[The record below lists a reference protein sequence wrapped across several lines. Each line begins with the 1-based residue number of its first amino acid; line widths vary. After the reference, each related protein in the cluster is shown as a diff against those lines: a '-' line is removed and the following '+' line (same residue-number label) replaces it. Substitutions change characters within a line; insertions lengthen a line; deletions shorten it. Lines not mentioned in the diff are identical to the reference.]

1 MSERTRH
8 ALEFLKNTDKI
19 DVPGVCAVWGDE
31 RLLKQE
37 VLNQLKKCVVG
48 EGDALLGLSSLSGK
62 IAKPAEVFDELA
74 TVALFGSARRCV
86 IVEDADEFV
95 KQHRLALEAYVSH
108 PSGHG
113 VLILNVTTWP
123 KTTRLYKRLDQ
134 TGLQVECTTP
144 SPAKIKTWLAERAAS
159 HHGATLQAGAD
170 DALLELLD
178 PDLGLLDQ
186 ELAKLALLAGQ
197 DGTITR
203 GMVHERVGTWRHRTA
218 WDLIDA
224 AASGNASE
232 ALAQLD
238 RLLLAGEH
246 PIAVLA
252 QMGATLRRFAHAARR
267 IEQTG
272 RPASHTVLTR
282 ALKESGVPHFA
293 TRKAEHQL
301 KQLGR
306 RRAEQLLSWL
316 LAADLALKGSSSAPH
331 RGRLVLEML
340 IVRMSR
346 AADSRHP
353 TSA

>member
-1 MSERTRH
+1 MPKRTQH
-8 ALEFLKNTDKI
+8 ALEFLKHPDRI
-19 DVPGVCAVWGDE
+19 EVPGVCAVWGVE

-37 VLNQLKKCVVG
+37 VLHTLGQRVVG
-48 EGDALLGLSSLSGK
+48 QDDTQHGLSTLSGK
-62 IAKPAEVFDELA
+62 VAGPAEVFDELR
-74 TVALFGSARRCV
+74 TVALFGAARRCV
-86 IVEDADEFV
+86 ILDDADDFV
-95 KQHRLALEAYVSH
+95 KQHRHVLEDYVSR

-113 VLILNVTTWP
+113 VLILNLTTWS
-123 KTTRLYKRLDQ
+123 KSTRLYKRLDQ
-134 TGLQVECTTP
+134 SGLQIECTTP
-144 SPAKIKTWLAERAAS
+144 PPAKIKTWLVDRAAS
-159 HHGATLQAGAD
+159 RHGATLQSGAD
-170 DALLELLD
+170 EALLELLD

-186 ELAKLALLAGQ
+186 ELAKLALVAGP

-203 GMVHERVGTWRHRTA
+203 GMVHDHVGTWRHRTA

-252 QMGATLRRFAHAARR
+252 QMSATLRRFAHAARR

-272 RPASHTVLTR
+272 RPASHTVLNR

-293 TRKAEHQL
+293 ARKAEHQL

-316 LAADLALKGSSSAPH
+316 LSADLALKSSSSAPD
-331 RGRLVLEML
+331 RGRLVLETL
-340 IVRMSR
+340 IARMSR
-346 AADSRHP
+346 TADPRQPAAS
-353 TSA
+353 